1 MEIRYPSNVKVKN
14 KRNTEKMKKKVKY
27 ESEREIG
34 RIVDEVEKKLF
45 STVKQ
50 LKREINGG

>member
-1 MEIRYPSNVKVKN
+1 
-14 KRNTEKMKKKVKY
+14 MKKKVKY
-27 ESEREIG
+27 KSEREIG

>member
-1 MEIRYPSNVKVKN
+1 
-14 KRNTEKMKKKVKY
+14 MKKKVKY

-34 RIVDEVEKKLF
+34 RIVDKVEKKLF

-50 LKREINGG
+50 LKKEINGG